1 MVAMN
6 VPETENVVL
15 AGFAFLP
22 LLIQVGGAEVLFW
35 IHLDSEAWSRL
46 TLGLEAGGG
55 QGFPRAGLPL
65 GPC

>member
-1 MVAMN
+1 MVATN

-22 LLIQVGGAEVLFW
+22 LFIQARGAEALFW
-35 IHLDSEAWSRL
+35 IHLDSEAWSSL